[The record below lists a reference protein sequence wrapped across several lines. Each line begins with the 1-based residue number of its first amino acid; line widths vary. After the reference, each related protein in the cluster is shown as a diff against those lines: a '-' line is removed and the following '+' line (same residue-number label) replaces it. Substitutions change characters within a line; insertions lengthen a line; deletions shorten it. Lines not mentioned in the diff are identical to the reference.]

1 MTIIKCSNCI
11 NYHSDSFDLC
21 PSCGFQRSNI
31 ITKNE
36 NPIKFDKKNKNKL
49 GKLVSKFFRTKKKF
63 KN

>member
-1 MTIIKCSNCI
+1 M

-31 ITKNE
+31 ITKKE
-36 NPIKFDKKNKNKL
+36 NSIMFDEKNKNKL
-49 GKLVSKFFRTKKKF
+49 GKLVSRFFQTKKKF